1 MIIDVPFNAEFV
13 MRKIIIATAS
23 FLIAS
28 PPAAMG
34 KEVLSKPDIGVE
46 IVMVTERDLAMSD
59 APTRVLK
66 ILDSSEYNAVI
77 RLVKMRGHAT
87 GKDNDRAFD
96 FADSL
101 RFNHEVVVTFKPDDV
116 LWSDSTRAR
125 PMQIDV
131 FVSGPASFTYAL
143 SETTGRLVFDCRCPN
158 TTPVAELSQYD
169 NIIKSAVDSMVSLGK
184 KK

>member
-1 MIIDVPFNAEFV
+1 

-34 KEVLSKPDIGVE
+34 KEVLSKSDMGVE
-46 IVMVTERDLAMSD
+46 IVTVTERDLTMSD

-66 ILDSSEYNAVI
+66 MVDSSEYNAVI
-77 RLVKMRGHAT
+77 RLVKTRGRAT

-101 RFNHEVVVTFKPDDV
+101 RFNHEVIVTFKPDDV
-116 LWSDSTRAR
+116 SWADSTRAR

-143 SETTGRLVFDCRCPN
+143 SETGRLVFDCRCAD
-158 TTPVAELSQYD
+158 TTPVALRTKYD
-169 NIIKSAVDSMVSLGK
+169 EIIISAVDSMVSLGK